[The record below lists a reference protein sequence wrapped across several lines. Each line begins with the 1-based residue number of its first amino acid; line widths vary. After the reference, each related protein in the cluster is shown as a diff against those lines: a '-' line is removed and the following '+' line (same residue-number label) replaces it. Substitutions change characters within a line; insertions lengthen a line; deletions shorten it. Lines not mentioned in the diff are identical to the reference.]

1 VDGAPGARRAAHS
14 RLLRPRNWTP
24 YRDDLDAPSP
34 LARARLRSRFDAEA
48 ALRTDIGRPER
59 RFRVGAR
66 AVSALT
72 YVLSSAN
79 ALRRGFI
86 AR

>member
-1 VDGAPGARRAAHS
+1 MTSTPRRRSPG
-14 RLLRPRNWTP
+14 
-24 YRDDLDAPSP
+24 
-34 LARARLRSRFDAEA
+34 RLRSRFDAEA